1 MIIQKEYRA
10 DNVISNTYIDDI
22 DKVDVG
28 VYDNGISFCNIYRKN
43 RKRDDDFETVL
54 AEGQNI
60 YILNN
65 EGKTLRA
72 LRQKRD
78 R

>member
-1 MIIQKEYRA
+1 MILQKEYKA
-10 DNVISNTYIDDI
+10 GNIINSTYIDGI

-28 VYDNGISFCNIYRKN
+28 VYDNGISFCNVYKKN
-43 RKRDDDFETVL
+43 RKKEDDFETV
-54 AEGQNI
+54 AADGITI
-60 YILNN
+60 YLLND

-72 LRQKRD
+72 LRQTR

>member
-10 DNVISNTYIDDI
+10 DNIIKNTYIDGV

-28 VYDNGISFCNIYRKN
+28 VYDNGISFCNVYMKS
-43 RKRDDDFETVL
+43 RKREDEFETIE
-54 AEGQNI
+54 AKGINI
-60 YILNN
+60 YILNDT
-65 EGKTLRA
+65 GKTLRA
-72 LRQKRD
+72 LRD